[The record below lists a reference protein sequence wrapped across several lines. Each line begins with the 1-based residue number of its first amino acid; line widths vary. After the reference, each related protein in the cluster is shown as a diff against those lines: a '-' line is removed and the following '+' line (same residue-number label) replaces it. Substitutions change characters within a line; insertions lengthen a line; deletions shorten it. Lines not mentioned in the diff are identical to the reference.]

1 MKLFL
6 PRARQ
11 GEETRVIHLLGS
23 YESFS
28 PTVLSRREIHNLR
41 GIVYRYEVFNRRVR
55 GKAGFVLC
63 VKDFNANVISDFME
77 YICAEHRYYNVYPER
92 CIYPLGMC

>member
-11 GEETRVIHLLGS
+11 GEETRVVHLLES
-23 YESFS
+23 YENTS
-28 PTVLSRREIHNLR
+28 PIVSLRRQIRNLR
-41 GIVYRYEVFNRRVR
+41 GMVFRYEVFTRRVR

-63 VKDFNANVISDFME
+63 VEDLDADVI
-77 YICAEHRYYNVYPER
+77 
-92 CIYPLGMC
+92 